1 MKTRIKYFYN
11 LLNSYKKML
20 FKVIFFEIFYS
31 IKNLEIVPLIK
42 SHESDFS
49 TDTVPCI
56 YYFLYEITK
65 FVKEYKI
72 SSVLDVG
79 SGYGR
84 VVNFIYDRSN
94 IEVRGIELDEEVFN
108 KSLTLKRN
116 KIKIY
121 NGDIFD
127 LEAHKIDVDC
137 YILIDPLKKKEDKKR
152 LLIKIKN
159 LKKKKFII
167 AVNMSEEIFSE
178 DFILIKSIKASDARS
193 LYFFKLN

>member
-1 MKTRIKYFYN
+1 MITCQNFI
-11 LLNSYKKML
+11 SYL
-20 FKVIFFEIFYS
+20 VVEADGAYDILDHLKVIGA
-31 IKNLEIVPLIK
+31 
-42 SHESDFS
+42 ESS
-49 TDTVPCI
+49 
-56 YYFLYEITK
+56 
-65 FVKEYKI
+65 KI
-72 SSVLDVG
+72 
-79 SGYGR
+79 
-84 VVNFIYDRSN
+84 RS
-94 IEVRGIELDEEVFN
+94 LQATVFN

-127 LEAHKIDVDC
+127 LEAHKFDVDC
-137 YILIDPLKKKEDKKR
+137 YILIDPLKKDEDKKR

-178 DFILIKSIKASDARS
+178 DFVLIKSIKASDVRS

>member
-1 MKTRIKYFYN
+1 
-11 LLNSYKKML
+11 
-20 FKVIFFEIFYS
+20 
-31 IKNLEIVPLIK
+31 
-42 SHESDFS
+42 
-49 TDTVPCI
+49 
-56 YYFLYEITK
+56 
-65 FVKEYKI
+65 
-72 SSVLDVG
+72 
-79 SGYGR
+79 
-84 VVNFIYDRSN
+84 SN

-127 LEAHKIDVDC
+127 LEAHKFDVDC
-137 YILIDPLKKKEDKKR
+137 YILIDPLKKDEDKKR

-178 DFILIKSIKASDARS
+178 DFILIKSIKASDVRS